1 MSDDTLFDVQID
13 RLQIEFEAFHL
24 KHPEVYYNLV
34 RLARQWKSAGR
45 AKLGIATLYERLRW
59 EFHLTNHPDDEG
71 YKLSNN
77 HRALYARKI
86 MELNPDL
93 DGLFETR
100 ERRSM
105 EVI

>member
-1 MSDDTLFDVQID
+1 MSDDTLFDIPVD
-13 RLQIEFEAFHL
+13 RLLKEFEEYHL
-24 KHPEVYYNLV
+24 RHPEVYYHLV
-34 RLARQWKSAGR
+34 RLAREWKTAGR

-59 EFHLTNHPDDEG
+59 EFHLTNHEDDKG

-86 MELNPDL
+86 MEHNPDL
-93 DGLFETR
+93 EGLFELR
-100 ERRSM
+100 ERTSV